1 MYKKRAME
9 FDMKSLKKD
18 GSFAGYGSVFGNTD
32 LYNDVVMPGAFTDT
46 LQAWEAKDRLPP
58 VLWQHNSDAPIGA
71 YTEMHEDATGLYV
84 EGKLLIKSVQQA
96 AEAYALLEA
105 KAINGMSIGF
115 NIPDDPDAMEYDA
128 PHGIMK
134 IKIIDLWECSI
145 VTFPANTSATVN
157 ELKTIF
163 GAGKVPTVRELE
175 HLLRDVGCPKSK
187 AVYLANGLGELL
199 RRDADGDKS
208 GSGGTQLFDSALSAI
223 RDFKF

>member
-1 MYKKRAME
+1 MYRKRSME

-46 LQAWEAKDRLPP
+46 LQAWALKDRLPP
-58 VLWQHNSDAPIGA
+58 VLWQHSSNSPIGS
-71 YTEMHEDATGLYV
+71 YTDMSEDSTGLYV

-105 KAINGMSIGF
+105 KAINGLSIGY
-115 NIPDDPDAMEYDA
+115 NIPDDEDAMEYDA
-128 PHGIMK
+128 AHGIMK
-134 IKIIDLWECSI
+134 ILKIDLWECSI
-145 VTFPANTSATVN
+145 VTFPANTSASVT

-163 GAGKVPTVRELE
+163 GAGRVPSVREFE

-187 AVYLANGLGELL
+187 AAYLANGLGELL

-208 GSGGTQLFDSALSAI
+208 KGGGILLADSVSSAI
-223 RDFKF
+223 RDFKL